1 MNNPLLALQ
10 SQYAA
15 VRDYMSPVLKESKFK
30 EHGRITPEE
39 FTVAGDFLA
48 YKFPVWQ
55 WEQGT
60 IQRDFLPKEKQ
71 YLICRNVPSLRRAAA
86 LDYTDQDEDAEKL
99 LSFMDEA
106 DEEKPQGDDED
117 WVATHIGRAPQAPPN
132 DMDEIPDISDSPTL
146 SPSTSTQP
154 PTSALA
160 GMKLDEKEG
169 PLEVEEIP
177 DIDDIPDMDD
187 EGAGLEDDIVDEAAV
202 RIVHPSEADIQSTA
216 KQNLLQVRTY
226 DIAIAYDKRYSTPRL
241 WLRGWDE
248 NKKPLTPAQIFQDVP
263 ADHAFKTVTMEAFP
277 HSGEQMASVHPCKH
291 ASVMKKFIDRMEAS
305 AAQRGESPSST
316 SPETSKSSSGSSEKK
331 KWGISG
337 MVRRVTGTGPSTSS
351 TGTTTKVAEN
361 LEGDDLER
369 ERGVQVDMY
378 NVIFLKLM
386 SSILPS
392 IEIDS
397 TTSTAL

>member
-1 MNNPLLALQ
+1 MNPLLALQ

-39 FTVAGDFLA
+39 FIAAGDFLA

-99 LSFMDEA
+99 LSFMDDA
-106 DEEKPQGDDED
+106 DEDHGGEDD
-117 WVATHIGRAPQAPPN
+117 WVATHIGRAPQASAK
-132 DMDEIPDISDSPTL
+132 DIDEIPDISDSPTL
-146 SPSTSTQP
+146 APSQNEP
-154 PTSALA
+154 PTSSMA
-160 GMKLDEKEG
+160 GLKLEEKQG

-177 DIDDIPDMDD
+177 DIDDIPDMEMID
-187 EGAGLEDDIVDEAAV
+187 EGEGLEDDIVDEAAV
-202 RIVHPSEADIQSTA
+202 RIVHPSEAEIQSTA

-226 DIAIAYDKRYSTPRL
+226 DIFLAYDKRYSTPRL

-263 ADHAFKTVTMEAFP
+263 SDHAFKTVTMEAFP

-305 AAQRGESPSST
+305 QAEREGSPTGGES
-316 SPETSKSSSGSSEKK
+316 TSKAGGDKK

-337 MVRRVTGTGPSTSS
+337 MVRRVTGSGPSSS
-351 TGTTTKVAEN
+351 KDDKDKKGDVV
-361 LEGDDLER
+361 EGE
-369 ERGVQVDMY
+369 EEAPRGVQVDMY
-378 NVIFLKLM
+378 LVLFLKLM

>member
-1 MNNPLLALQ
+1 MNNPLLTLQ

-15 VRDYMSPVLKESKFK
+15 VRDYMSPVLRESKFK

-39 FTVAGDFLA
+39 FVVAGDFLA

-55 WEQGT
+55 WEQGSS
-60 IQRDFLPKEKQ
+60 QRDFLPKDKQ

-99 LSFMDEA
+99 LSFLDEA
-106 DEEKPQGDDED
+106 DEDKPKNDDDD
-117 WVATHIGRAPQAPPN
+117 WVATHIGRAPQAPPT
-132 DMDEIPDISDSPTL
+132 DMDEIPDISDSPTI
-146 SPSTSTQP
+146 SPQTQPQP
-154 PTSALA
+154 PTASLA
-160 GMKLDEKEG
+160 GLNLGEKEG

-177 DIDDIPDMDD
+177 DIDDIPDMDE
-187 EGAGLEDDIVDEAAV
+187 EGEGLEDVEDEAAV

-248 NKKPLTPAQIFQDVP
+248 SKRPLTAAQVFQDVP
-263 ADHAFKTVTMEAFP
+263 SDHAFKTVTMEAFP
-277 HSGEQMASVHPCKH
+277 HTGEQMASVHPCKH

-305 AAQRGESPSST
+305 QLAQLGE
-316 SPETSKSSSGSSEKK
+316 SSSGPGEIAKSSGSGDGKK

-337 MVRRVTGTGPSTSS
+337 MVRRVTGNVPSS
-351 TGTTTKVAEN
+351 TKEGKKVDNEYESG
-361 LEGDDLER
+361 EGER

>member
-39 FTVAGDFLA
+39 FILAGDFLA

-55 WEQGT
+55 WCVNREQGT

-99 LSFMDEA
+99 LSFMDET
-106 DEEKPQGDDED
+106 DEDKPKGDDDD
-117 WVATHIGRAPQAPPN
+117 WVATHIGRAPQAPPK
-132 DMDEIPDISDSPTL
+132 DIDEIPDMSDSPVL
-146 SPSTSTQP
+146 SGRNPQP
-154 PTSALA
+154 PTSSLA
-160 GMKLDEKEG
+160 GLSLDPKKEEKEG

-177 DIDDIPDMDD
+177 DIDDIPDMEMID
-187 EGAGLEDDIVDEAAV
+187 EGEGLEDDIVDEANV

-248 NKKPLTPAQIFQDVP
+248 NKRPLTPAQIFQDVP
-263 ADHAFKTVTMEAFP
+263 SDHAFKTVTMEAFP

-291 ASVMKKFIDRMEAS
+291 ASVMKKFIDRMES
-305 AAQRGESPSST
+305 KQEEYPAAIAPGSGEN
-316 SPETSKSSSGSSEKK
+316 KK

-337 MVRRVTGTGPSTSS
+337 MVRRVTGSGSTSVKDDKKAAS
-351 TGTTTKVAEN
+351 
-361 LEGDDLER
+361 EGADEDDEAP
-369 ERGVQVDMY
+369 RGVQVDMY

>member
-1 MNNPLLALQ
+1 MNPLLALQ

-39 FTVAGDFLA
+39 FIAAGDFLA

-99 LSFMDEA
+99 MSFMDEA
-106 DEEKPQGDDED
+106 DDDKPQGDDDD
-117 WVATHIGRAPQAPPN
+117 WVATHVGRAPQASAK
-132 DMDEIPDISDSPTL
+132 DIDEIPDISDSP
-146 SPSTSTQP
+146 SMAPAKDDP
-154 PTSALA
+154 PTSSMA
-160 GMKLDEKEG
+160 GLKLDEKEG

-177 DIDDIPDMDD
+177 DIDDIPDMEMID
-187 EGAGLEDDIVDEAAV
+187 EAEGLEDDIVDEAAV
-202 RIVHPSEADIQSTA
+202 RIVHPSEAAIQSTA

-226 DIAIAYDKRYSTPRL
+226 DIFLAYDKRYSTPRL

-248 NKKPLTPAQIFQDVP
+248 NKGPLTAAQVFQDVP
-263 ADHAFKTVTMEAFP
+263 SDHAFKTVTMEAFP

-291 ASVMKKFIDRMEAS
+291 ASVMKKFIDRMEATQ
-305 AAQRGESPSST
+305 AEREGSST
-316 SPETSKSSSGSSEKK
+316 GGEATKAEKK
-331 KWGISG
+331 KWGLGG
-337 MVRRVTGTGPSTSS
+337 MVRRVTGTGQSS
-351 TGTTTKVAEN
+351 KDEKDKRGEIV
-361 LEGDDLER
+361 EGEEER
-369 ERGVQVDMY
+369 EKGVQVDMY
-378 NVIFLKLM
+378 HVIFLKLM